1 MSMIKIA
8 FVNVIIDK
16 NNFIFIEYSC
26 YFIDLSDE
34 KNRLAD
40 QILLNG

>member
-1 MSMIKIA
+1 MIKIA

-16 NNFIFIEYSC
+16 VDKDNFRIIAYSC

-34 KNRLAD
+34 KN
-40 QILLNG
+40 